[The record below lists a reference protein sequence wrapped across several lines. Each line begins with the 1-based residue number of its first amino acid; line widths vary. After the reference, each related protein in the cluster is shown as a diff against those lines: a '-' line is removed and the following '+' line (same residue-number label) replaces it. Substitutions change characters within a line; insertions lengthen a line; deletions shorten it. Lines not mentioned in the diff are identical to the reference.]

1 MAVVCRAG
9 GQAGAWAELDRR
21 VWAEPQVPAW
31 GAEDATGER
40 SVRLFKGLWA
50 AVRRMHGRL
59 REEALAGMA
68 VMESG
73 ERPGAGAGE
82 PPSAPLPSGPRV
94 PGGGRRVAHSG
105 VFSVFGTLASLP
117 TGHLPNA
124 TTNYVPRHR
133 LGAWAKSRWLRT
145 GGCSPGG
152 NETAVLTCAA

>member
-1 MAVVCRAG
+1 MAVVCGAG

-82 PPSAPLPSGPRV
+82 LPSGPRV

-105 VFSVFGTLASLP
+105 VFSVFSTLASLP

-124 TTNYVPRHR
+124 TTGNVPRHR